1 MGLSY
6 DRHPSC
12 TSTACQSFMVRKPI
26 PGTPVM
32 TSSKLQPSAIVLLLL
47 LTLALPSLAQQISFP
62 SGPRS
67 ASTCPKNWA
76 SQTTIAPSKVVVQP
90 WKGRHHVYAEFQVP
104 AGMFVS
110 DRAKV
115 TMGDLGEFCGGVS
128 EMAAIENS
136 TGNSIG
142 PTTAIAR
149 IRTRTALWLML
160 QGKIGDLNQAA
171 NWQLPISG

>member
-6 DRHPSC
+6 DRHPGC
-12 TSTACQSFMVRKPI
+12 TSTACLSSMVRKPI
-26 PGTPVM
+26 SGIPVM
-32 TSSKLQPSAIVLLLL
+32 MFSKLQPSTIIMGLLF
-47 LTLALPSLAQQISFP
+47 TLALPNLAQQVSVP

-67 ASTCPKNWA
+67 ASICPKNWV
-76 SQTTIAPSKVVVQP
+76 SQTTIAPSKIVIQP

-115 TMGDLGEFCGGVS
+115 TVGDLGEFCGGVS
-128 EMAAIENS
+128 EMAAIENLD
-136 TGNSIG
+136 GNSVG
-142 PTTAIAR
+142 TTTAIAR

-160 QGKIGDLNQAA
+160 QGKIGELNQAA

>member
-6 DRHPSC
+6 DRHPGC
-12 TSTACQSFMVRKPI
+12 TSTAYPSFMVRKPI
-26 PGTPVM
+26 PGTLVM
-32 TSSKLQPSAIVLLLL
+32 MFSKPRPGSIVLLLL
-47 LTLALPSLAQQISFP
+47 FTLAVPNLVQYISVP

-67 ASTCPKNWA
+67 ASSCPKNWA
-76 SQTTIAPSKVVVQP
+76 SQTTIAPSKIVVQP

-115 TMGDLGEFCGGVS
+115 TVGDLGEFCGGVS
-128 EMAAIENS
+128 EMADSIENS
-136 TGNSIG
+136 VGT
-142 PTTAIAR
+142 TTAIAR